1 MENNINNNPGVAPT
15 EKQKAIEDARI
26 AEIEINA
33 EQPASNEK
41 KSVVL
46 MTGTQMERPLRYL
59 AGLIKEYMKSN
70 YEVYILNLGTK
81 AGVHEQK
88 DGGYPEQLKK
98 EIMDFLIAK
107 KPEVIGISMI
117 DFGMDRIAG
126 LINEISEN
134 TEIQKLETKIL
145 AGGPAAIE
153 HPEKCINIK
162 GVDVVCYAKGWHFT
176 DIVEACS
183 NDSLENIPGLM
194 IKTGIKEDG
203 SAEYTKTTPPNLRVY
218 ISDQPLPDESLE
230 NTYRIYEEHL
240 VSAADS
246 GGALPVEH
254 HQVGHKHTGV
264 LVTSEGCPND
274 CKFCSIPAQREAM
287 LAEVSYNFKKVN
299 FLEAPQAIALIKNF
313 LNENPKT
320 EYMLFNDNDF
330 TARGE
335 DKIQKFAD
343 LYKKEIGLPFYCQ
356 GSPNTIFDKHAIE
369 NKKIKAL
376 IDAGMDTLDMGVQ
389 GSEKSNKSAGYD
401 RGCTDEQV
409 IGTARQLATYLEKRD
424 ANGVVVQ
431 DGLKAAFDFING
443 NEVHTKDDMLSTIE
457 LIKNITATINS
468 ETENRGSW
476 NLAIHN
482 LTLDP
487 ERELAREY
495 QNRKKAEGIS
505 VGEVDDSDY
514 HNATIEAFYKLTEPY
529 LNIVLEWMGGLHNQV
544 GSGRLPKR
552 STDFIE
558 LISGVLSKNQKLN
571 DLLLSKKNEKP
582 ETIDL
587 LMDSDVYEYLG
598 NKIDQN
604 AKEALKLISA
614 KIPEIFYSYQRP
626 NRYDFDYS
634 WADKQIAEKAQ

>member
-1 MENNINNNPGVAPT
+1 MENSRFYPKT
-15 EKQKAIEDARI
+15 EHLKKEVVSEVVEEVKEEDT
-26 AEIEINA
+26 
-33 EQPASNEK
+33 ASVEK
-41 KSVVL
+41 KRVVL

-59 AGLIKEYMKSN
+59 AGLIKEYLKTN

-81 AGVHEQK
+81 AGVYEQK
-88 DGGYPEQLKK
+88 DGGYPEELKK
-98 EIMDFLIAK
+98 EIMDFLIEK

-126 LINEISEN
+126 LIKEISEN
-134 TEIQKLETKIL
+134 IDIQNTNPKII

-153 HPEKCINIK
+153 HPEKCLDIQGITA
-162 GVDVVCYAKGWHFT
+162 VCYTKGWHFA

-194 IKTGIKEDG
+194 IKTGVKENG
-203 SAEYTKTTPPNLRVY
+203 SAEYTKTSPPNLRVY
-218 ISDQPLPDESLE
+218 ISDQPLPDESLK

-240 VSAADS
+240 VNAAES

-287 LAEVSYNFKKVN
+287 LAEVSYNFSKVK
-299 FLEAPQAIALIKNF
+299 FLEAEQAIALVKNF
-313 LNENPKT
+313 LKENPKT

-330 TARGE
+330 TARGDE
-335 DKIQKFAD
+335 KIKKFAE

-356 GSPNTIFDKHAIE
+356 GSPNTIFNRQSNE
-369 NKKIKAL
+369 NKKIEFL
-376 IDAGMDTLDMGVQ
+376 VDAGMDTLDMGVQ
-389 GSEKSNKSAGYD
+389 GSEQSNKTAGYD

-409 IGTARQLATYLEKRD
+409 IGTAGQLARFLEKRD
-424 ANGVVVQ
+424 ENGLVVQ
-431 DGLKAAFDFING
+431 EGLKVAFDFING
-443 NEVHTKDDMLSTIE
+443 NEVHTKDDMLSTIG
-457 LIKNITATINS
+457 LIKSITNTISS

-487 ERELAREY
+487 DRELAREY
-495 QNRKKAEGIS
+495 QKRKIAEGIS

-514 HNATIEAFYKLTEPY
+514 HNATVEAFYKLTEPY
-529 LNIVLEWMGGLHNQV
+529 LNILLEWMGGLHNQV
-544 GSGRLPKR
+544 GSGRLPKQ
-552 STDFIE
+552 SKDFIA
-558 LISGVLSKNQKLN
+558 LIADVLNEDQKLSH
-571 DLLLSKKNEKP
+571 LLSIKKDSIP

-587 LMDSDVYEYLG
+587 LTENEVYEYLG
-598 NKIDQN
+598 DKTNLR
-604 AKEALKLISA
+604 AKEVLKLISE
-614 KIPEIFYSYQRP
+614 KIPEIYYSYQRP

-634 WADKQIAEKAQ
+634 WADKQIAEKVL